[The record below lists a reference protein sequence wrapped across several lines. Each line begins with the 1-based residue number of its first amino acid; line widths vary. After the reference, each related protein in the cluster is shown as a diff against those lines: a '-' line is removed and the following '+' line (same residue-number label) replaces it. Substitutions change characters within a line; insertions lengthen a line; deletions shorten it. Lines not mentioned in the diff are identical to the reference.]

1 MVSLKVGDTAPVL
14 TARIELDGSLPDLTG
29 ATATFAMKNFDGV
42 KVRAPATVD
51 AVARTVSYAWQ
62 DPDTDTAGDYD
73 GEFVVTFL
81 DHTEGTYPTDPY
93 VQYIGVTIIPCIGD
107 RPVPT
112 TMPLIFDGSWKFDG
126 TQQFNGRKVLV

>member
-1 MVSLKVGDTAPVL
+1 MGRERRRHHEIPRRQVD
-14 TARIELDGSLPDLTG
+14 DL
-29 ATATFAMKNFDGV
+29 V
-42 KVRAPATVD
+42 VEP
-51 AVARTVSYAWQ
+51 
-62 DPDTDTAGDYD
+62 DYD

-112 TMPLIFDGSWKFDG
+112 TMPLIFDGSWTLDG
-126 TQQFNGRKVLV
+126 TQQLNGRKVLV